1 VEGRPF
7 VCGDGADA
15 ARLGSSTV
23 RKSTPKGIAHMC
35 QRLLV
40 LLAVSVLLPTVAM
53 AKLCGDD
60 VAGQDISCACG
71 DTVVSDVQLTND
83 PVAREECPADGLI
96 VRAIDSPHAVT
107 IDLAGKTLH
116 GSGHGVGVLIL
127 DGGPGGAHLI
137 SSAGAATI
145 EGFRDGI
152 VARGARSVALI
163 DRLTVVKSK
172 QDGVRIEARGYK
184 VQATEVRDSGR
195 HGFSLGGNGF
205 RVTNTRALNSRQFG
219 YTVTGQNGTVGLPGA
234 GNTAT
239 GNGAAGFHLMGRGH
253 SLVEGVAED
262 GKDGIR
268 LNVSHASITRC
279 RVESNQRDGLSG
291 KANDSSLTGNRAT
304 GNGNNGIALRGQR
317 NRDGGGN
324 AGSANRGKPRRR
336 PAAQC
341 TINGQDCLP

>member
-1 VEGRPF
+1 M
-7 VCGDGADA
+7 
-15 ARLGSSTV
+15 
-23 RKSTPKGIAHMC
+23 H

-40 LLAVSVLLPTVAM
+40 VLVVSVLLPTVAR

-60 VAGQDISCACG
+60 VAGQDIPCACG
-71 DTVVSDVQLTND
+71 DTVTGDVRLSDD
-83 PVAREECPADGLI
+83 PVTREVCPGDGLI
-96 VRAIDSPHAVT
+96 VRALDSPHAVT
-107 IDLAGKTLH
+107 IDLAGTTVH

-137 SSAGAATI
+137 SSAGGAGTI

-163 DRLTVVKSK
+163 EHLNVVKSK
-172 QDGVRIEARGYK
+172 QDGIRIEAGGYR

-205 RVTNTRALNSRQFG
+205 RVTNTRAVNSRQCG
-219 YTVTGQNGTVGLPGA
+219 YTVSGQNGTVGLSGA
-234 GNTAT
+234 GNTAV
-239 GNGAAGFHLMGRGH
+239 GSGAAGFHIMGRGH
-253 SLVEGVAED
+253 SLVEAVAED
-262 GKDGIR
+262 GKEGIR
-268 LNVSHASITRC
+268 LNVSHATITGC
-279 RVESNQRDGLSG
+279 RVQSNKGDGLSG
-291 KANDSSLTGNRAT
+291 TANDSSLTENQAT

-324 AGSANRGKPRRR
+324 AGRANRGTRRRR

-341 TINGQDCLP
+341 KISGRECRP